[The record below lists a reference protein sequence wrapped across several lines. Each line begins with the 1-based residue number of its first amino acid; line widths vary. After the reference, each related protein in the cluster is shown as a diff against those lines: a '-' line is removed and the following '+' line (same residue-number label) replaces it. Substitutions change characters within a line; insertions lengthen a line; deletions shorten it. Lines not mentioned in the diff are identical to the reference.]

1 MSERS
6 DYEQQEKQ
14 DSMSDLQASIRHEV
28 LDGAPKAI
36 FTYINCEYLSPHE
49 GWLVGPEGDL
59 KFAFSTVEGYDYY
72 HVEDIRG
79 VYVTVGTGPCPIGYT
94 ELVTEWPTTEENENG

>member
-1 MSERS
+1 MSENI
-6 DYEQQEKQ
+6 DYIQQERQ
-14 DSMSDLQASIRHEV
+14 DSMSPTQHAIRAQV
-28 LDGAPKAI
+28 LDGAPKAT
-36 FTYINCEYLSPHE
+36 FTYINCEYLNPHE

-59 KFAFSTVEGYDYY
+59 LFAFSTDAGYDHY